1 LYTSYTREYTLYTLL
16 MGRLDRDSVLRAGLA
31 LADESGLDAVTLRRL
46 AGRFGVT
53 PMALYRHV
61 AGKGGLL
68 DGMADL
74 LYAELYVPEPEGD
87 WWSELAALAHSV
99 RRVLLAHPATV
110 PLFSRPLAGPNSVKL
125 GEALLGTLR
134 RAGFPPVEAEEL
146 HEQLSEMVFALVH
159 PELHPEPKRRRG
171 RDGAFQRGIELLH
184 AGLLTRLE
192 QHRALPDL
200 AMARIGAGEQP
211 GDTASDG

>member
-110 PLFSRPLAGPNSVKL
+110 PLFSRPLAGPHSVKL

-146 HEQLSEMVFALVH
+146 HEQLSEMVFALVR

>member
-1 LYTSYTREYTLYTLL
+1 

-46 AGRFGVT
+46 AGRIGVT

-74 LYAELYVPEPEGD
+74 LYAELDVPEPDGD

-110 PLFSRPLAGPNSVKL
+110 PLFSRPLAGPHSVRL

-134 RAGFPPVEAEEL
+134 RAGFPPAEAEEL
-146 HEQLSEMVFALVH
+146 HEQLSEMVFALVR
-159 PELHPEPKRRRG
+159 PELHPGPKRRG
-171 RDGAFQRGIELLH
+171 RDAAFQRGIELLH
-184 AGLLTRLE
+184 AGLLARLDH
-192 QHRALPDL
+192 QPARPDL
-200 AMARIGAGEQP
+200 AMARTGAGEQP
-211 GDTASDG
+211 GDTASDA

>member
-1 LYTSYTREYTLYTLL
+1 
-16 MGRLDRDSVLRAGLA
+16 MARLDRDSVLRAGLE
-31 LADESGLDAVTLRRL
+31 LADESGLAAVTLRRL
-46 AGRFGVT
+46 ADRIGVT

-61 AGKGGLL
+61 AGKDDLL

-74 LYAELYVPEPEGD
+74 LYAELDVPEPGAG
-87 WWSELAALAHSV
+87 WWPQLAALAHSV
-99 RRVLLAHPATV
+99 RRALLAHPATA
-110 PLFSRPLAGPNSVKL
+110 PLFSRPLAGPHSVKL

-146 HEQLSEMVFALVH
+146 HEQLSEMVFALVR

-171 RDGAFQRGIELLH
+171 RDAAFQRGIELLH

>member
-1 LYTSYTREYTLYTLL
+1 

-74 LYAELYVPEPEGD
+74 LYAELDVPEPGAG
-87 WWSELAALAHSV
+87 WWPQLAALAHSV
-99 RRVLLAHPATV
+99 RRALLAHPATA
-110 PLFSRPLAGPNSVKL
+110 PLFSRPLAGPHSVRL
-125 GEALLGTLR
+125 GGALLGTLR
-134 RAGFPPVEAEEL
+134 SAGFHPAEAEEL
-146 HEQLSEMVFALVH
+146 HEQLTEMVFALVR